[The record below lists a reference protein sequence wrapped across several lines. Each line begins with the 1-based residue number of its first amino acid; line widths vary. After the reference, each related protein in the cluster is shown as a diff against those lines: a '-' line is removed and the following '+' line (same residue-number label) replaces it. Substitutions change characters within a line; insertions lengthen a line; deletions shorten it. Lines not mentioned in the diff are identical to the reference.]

1 MLPEKDPP
9 STDHIEEPGNR
20 MNAATTTTT
29 ATIRKIAILLH
40 GLEMDA
46 VDKLLDQLPPA
57 DVALLRDAMMSLED
71 IDAAEQEA
79 ILADFLPKKDP
90 PPPVLP
96 PEVVEAPPAAAP
108 ARVPDSQPATG
119 FGLLET
125 ASPALVA
132 ARLQQE
138 QPQAMA
144 AILSRLEPGSSAAIL
159 RELPHELQVELLRR
173 ITELDS
179 LPGSVIDELASSME
193 QLLQLSGEPGSTA
206 RHGLAAAHAILQATD
221 PLHRHDLMDRLAIGP
236 PSQEHSSSQPP
247 TPWLQAG
254 GQAGC
259 SHVPAARGGN
269 EDDQQFVIR
278 FDDLALLDDTSLAIL
293 IQSVDSQLVLLALA
307 GASREFVDRI
317 LQPLEPRESRQ
328 LRRHME
334 QIGPLQ
340 LQDITR
346 AQQALASHAIQLASE
361 GRITIHNRRRFVMAA

>member
-9 STDHIEEPGNR
+9 STDHIEEPGNH
-20 MNAATTTTT
+20 MTTAAT
-29 ATIRKIAILLH
+29 TIRKIAILLH

-79 ILADFLPKKDP
+79 ILADFLLKKDSPADP
-90 PPPVLP
+90 PP
-96 PEVVEAPPAAAP
+96 EVGEDPPAAAP
-108 ARVPDSQPATG
+108 ARVTDSQPATG

-159 RELPHELQVELLRR
+159 RELPHELQVELLRK

-179 LPGSVIDELASSME
+179 LPGSVLDELASSME
-193 QLLQLSGEPGSTA
+193 QLLQLTGEPGSTA

-236 PSQEHSSSQPP
+236 SSQGDSSSQPP

-259 SHVPAARGGN
+259 PQAPAARGGN

-361 GRITIHNRRRFVMAA
+361 GRITIYNRRRFVMAA